1 MSKITKKQ
9 INQLLSDAKNSGFSV
24 YQIGCYEKE
33 NEKHLF
39 VAFHGQGINT
49 NVYNK
54 NYDYLY
60 DFTDLFLNWIK
71 GLHTKKDTIDL
82 IYDYIN

>member
-9 INQLLSDAKNSGFSV
+9 IDQLLSNAKNSGFSV
-24 YQIGCYEKE
+24 YQIGCYEKG

-39 VAFHGQGINT
+39 ISFYGQGIDT

-60 DFTDLFLNWIK
+60 DFTDLYNDWISK
-71 GLHTKKDTIDL
+71 QHNKKDIINI